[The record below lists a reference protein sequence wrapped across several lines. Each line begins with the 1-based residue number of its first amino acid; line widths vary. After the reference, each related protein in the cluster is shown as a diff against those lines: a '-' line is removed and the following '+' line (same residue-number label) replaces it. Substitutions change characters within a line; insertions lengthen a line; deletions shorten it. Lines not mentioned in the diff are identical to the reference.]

1 MDETLLDAAIGA
13 SIAPPTDYFDLA
25 GGVLVAFRNALWQLL
40 LAFNL
45 EEALVDTV
53 MRGGDTDTNAAICG
67 TLLGSVEGQDAI
79 PAQWSECLLNCRP
92 ADRQAHVV
100 HPRPERFWLV
110 DALELAERLLLV
122 G

>member
-67 TLLGSVEGQDAI
+67 TLLGSVEGRDAI
-79 PAQWSECLLNCRP
+79 PPNGANVC
-92 ADRQAHVV
+92 
-100 HPRPERFWLV
+100 
-110 DALELAERLLLV
+110 
-122 G
+122 